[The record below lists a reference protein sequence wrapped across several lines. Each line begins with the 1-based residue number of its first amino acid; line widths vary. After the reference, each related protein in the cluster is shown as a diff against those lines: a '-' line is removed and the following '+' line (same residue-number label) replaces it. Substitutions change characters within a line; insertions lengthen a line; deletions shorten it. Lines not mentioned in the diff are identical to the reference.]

1 MSPLQ
6 FGEKR
11 KGGVMQRVL
20 LLSGL
25 VGLATCS
32 RSVVQPPVVAVAPGD
47 ASSAVVEFYE
57 EGNYGLRSDGFL
69 IRIFAFDRAEERDR
83 RIRFLGDLARGRHTL
98 ALATP
103 PGEREYIVIVEPARS
118 EAAPAETRSLAR
130 LEPNVR
136 LQAIPG
142 HVTRVRVGL
151 VAALAVHGID
161 RRSDFGTSETQR
173 TPPRRGTP
181 SFESDDS
188 SVSLPGASQFSTDIE
203 VEEPLPLGEK

>member
-1 MSPLQ
+1 MHGMLI
-6 FGEKR
+6 
-11 KGGVMQRVL
+11 L
-20 LLSGL
+20 TGL
-25 VGLATCS
+25 VGLATCA
-32 RSVVQPPVVAVAPGD
+32 RSVVQPPVVAVAPGE

-69 IRIFAFDRAEERDR
+69 IRVFAFDRAEERDR

-136 LQAIPG
+136 LQAIAG

-151 VAALAVHGID
+151 VAALAFHGID
-161 RRSDFGTSETQR
+161 RRSDFGASETRR
-173 TPPRRGTP
+173 TPAPRGAP
-181 SFESDDS
+181 VFESDDS
-188 SVSLPGASQFSTDIE
+188 SVSLPAASQFSTDIE
-203 VEEPLPLGEK
+203 IEDPRPLGEK